1 MSQSWRELVDSFY
14 SDEIEQFYE
23 NDIGAVLD
31 ESLDPRGPDMLF
43 DLAAELGVTASSK
56 VLDLGSRDGRH
67 LVALRDRFG
76 CTPVGVEPADANF
89 RRMRRAYPGDLLVV
103 AHGVAEALPFADES
117 FDLVWIRDV
126 LVHIEVLGPAF
137 AEVRRV
143 LRPGGGALVF
153 HVFATPLLEPR
164 EAERLWNATA
174 VMPSSADPEV
184 FRGAI
189 ARAGLEV
196 ERWEEL
202 RGEWREHLE
211 EVGDRKTSRQL
222 LRVARM
228 LRDPERYKAA
238 IGERE
243 YEVELGDCL
252 YGIYQLL
259 GKLSATVSVLRR
271 PSRA

>member
-1 MSQSWRELVDSFY
+1 VPESWREIVDSFY

-23 NDIGAVLD
+23 NDIGALLD
-31 ESLDPRGPDMLF
+31 ESLHPRGPDMLF
-43 DLAAELGVTASSK
+43 DLAAELDIASSSK

-67 LVALRDRFG
+67 LVALRERFG

-89 RRMRRAYPGDLLVV
+89 RRMRRTYPGDALVV
-103 AHGVAEALPFADES
+103 ARGVAEALPFAEES

-126 LVHIEVLGPAF
+126 LVHIESLAPAF
-137 AEVRRV
+137 AEVHRV
-143 LRPGGGALVF
+143 LRPGGVALVF

-164 EAERLWNATA
+164 EAERLWAATA
-174 VMPSSADPEV
+174 VMPTSADPDL
-184 FRGAI
+184 FRHAAVSSGLAI
-189 ARAGLEV
+189 

-211 EVGDRKTSRQL
+211 EVGDGKTSRQL

-228 LRDPERYKAA
+228 LRAPERYKEA
-238 IGERE
+238 IGARE

-259 GKLSATVSVLRR
+259 GKLSATVAVLRR
-271 PSRA
+271 VSRA

>member
-1 MSQSWRELVDSFY
+1 
-14 SDEIEQFYE
+14 
-23 NDIGAVLD
+23 
-31 ESLDPRGPDMLF
+31 
-43 DLAAELGVTASSK
+43 
-56 VLDLGSRDGRH
+56 
-67 LVALRDRFG
+67 
-76 CTPVGVEPADANF
+76 
-89 RRMRRAYPGDLLVV
+89 
-103 AHGVAEALPFADES
+103 
-117 FDLVWIRDV
+117 VWIRDV
-126 LVHIEVLGPAF
+126 LVHIEVLQLAF

-143 LRPGGGALVF
+143 LRPGGGVLVF

-164 EAERLWNATA
+164 EAERLWRATA
-174 VMPSSADPEV
+174 VMPASADPDL
-184 FRGAI
+184 FRRAV
-189 ARAGLEV
+189 ADAGLEI

-211 EVGDRKTSRQL
+211 EIGDGKTSRQL

-243 YEVELGDCL
+243 YEVEFGDCL